1 MRDDCIAVALELPEL
16 KILWQRELAD
26 HFEVT
31 VIYRRNAATCPR
43 CGKVTAKEHDRREQ
57 RKKDRRLR
65 DEGVLLVLMKR
76 RFKCHYCGKVF
87 TEPDEVFGSRRRSSY
102 RFREYLGEEVFSN
115 SVANC
120 HRVSGR
126 SIAIVLQPFGG
137 RIPF

>member
-65 DEGVLLVLMKR
+65 DKGVLLVLMKR
-76 RFKCHYCGKVF
+76 RFK
-87 TEPDEVFGSRRRSSY
+87 SSPLVLVGY
-102 RFREYLGEEVFSN
+102 GEILPLGLDPSDW
-115 SVANC
+115 
-120 HRVSGR
+120 
-126 SIAIVLQPFGG
+126 
-137 RIPF
+137 